1 MIQIEVPFETHS
13 TLTLTYFLSPENYS
27 DYGNDIY
34 DIYMY
39 NKIKTKTQVY
49 SVCFGF
55 FVIFESLMCYNLSNK

>member
-1 MIQIEVPFETHS
+1 MIQIEVPFETYS

-39 NKIKTKTQVY
+39 NKIKTKTHVY

-55 FVIFESLMCYNLSNK
+55 LVFFESLMCYNLSNK